1 MDKYYEIYPME
12 RWAEKISNGLDQVL
26 EVRPGMYKKTK
37 QRYENLAE
45 CLIQSAEK
53 IAIILE
59 SDSLRSKNTDE
70 FNELETSDESEVSA
84 YQRIMKKLE
93 NVRDISDLEHSFSSG
108 NVHYSRSSGE
118 NLFVKTFEAIDYF
131 DSVLSEASMYNFG
144 YTEVN
149 QCAEMLYYWFHTR
162 FKPEV
167 PDSTFK
173 YNIQYLPEWI
183 CNFIILYGKYNHT
196 DSNDQFVKL
205 IDKWC
210 TTVINGSCGNY
221 AIPYE
226 VYQLNK
232 DKDPSD
238 YTIDSVVISDLLMN
252 GMLYKLS
259 RDSCSCMIY
268 LDPSLLIQIVKENNP
283 SLHSQIVT
291 RIAHRKELI
300 EKIGLTPIGGSDE

>member
-1 MDKYYEIYPME
+1 ME
-12 RWAEKISNGLDQVL
+12 RWAERISDCLDQVL

-37 QRYENLAE
+37 QRYENLADS
-45 CLIQSAEK
+45 LLKSAEK

-59 SDSLRSKNTDE
+59 SDSLRSKNNDE
-70 FNELETSDESEVSA
+70 FNELEPLESSPVNSAYDRIMTKLKNARNAVESE
-84 YQRIMKKLE
+84 
-93 NVRDISDLEHSFSSG
+93 SDFSS
-108 NVHYSRSSGE
+108 NSINNRSSTE
-118 NLFVKTFEAIDYF
+118 NLFMKTYEAIDYF
-131 DSVLSEASMYNFG
+131 DSILCEASSFNFG

-162 FKPEV
+162 FKPDV
-167 PDSTFK
+167 SDPTFK

-183 CNFIILYGKYNHT
+183 CNFIILYGKYNSSK
-196 DSNDQFVKL
+196 SNEQFVKL

-226 VYQLNK
+226 VFQLSK
-232 DKDPSD
+232 DKEPSD
-238 YTIDSVVISDLLMN
+238 YTIDSVVINDLLMN

-259 RDSCSCMIY
+259 RDSCDCMIY

-283 SLHSQIVT
+283 SLHSKIVT
-291 RIAHRKELI
+291 RISHRKELI
-300 EKIGLTPIGGSDE
+300 EEIKLTPTGGYDE